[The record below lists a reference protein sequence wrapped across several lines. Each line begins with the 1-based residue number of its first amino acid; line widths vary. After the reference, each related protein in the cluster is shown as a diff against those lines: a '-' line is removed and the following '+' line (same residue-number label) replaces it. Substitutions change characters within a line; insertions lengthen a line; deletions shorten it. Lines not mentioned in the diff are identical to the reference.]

1 MNVDSLIIGRVIER
15 LLVVLF
21 GGLALF
27 LGWRLFIVGVV
38 DPQIAEIKFRGWK
51 VTLRQVGPG
60 SVFAALGIAVTAF
73 ALYRPLEISDSAK
86 VADTA
91 AGSRKIS
98 YLTGGEDLRR
108 WIRAMNTV
116 EKLDVNKL
124 TEDSIAAKSR
134 RDELKQAQQAIVEF
148 RNLLLAEK
156 FPRPDLEAWLRY
168 QENYLKDPRSVPGE
182 LRPVLTKIEPWMTET
197 MADEKK

>member
-1 MNVDSLIIGRVIER
+1 MNLDSLIIGRVIER

-38 DPQIAEIKFRGWK
+38 DPQIAEIKFKGWK

-86 VADTA
+86 MADTA
-91 AGSRKIS
+91 AGGRRVS
-98 YLTGGEDLRR
+98 YFTGRDDLQH
-108 WIRAMNTV
+108 WVRALNTI
-116 EKLDVNKL
+116 ERLDVNQLTGDSVTASSRKAELARVQEAMVGLRNILL
-124 TEDSIAAKSR
+124 TE
-134 RDELKQAQQAIVEF
+134 
-148 RNLLLAEK
+148 K
-156 FPRPDLEAWLRY
+156 FALPDLQAWQRY
-168 QENYLKDPRSVPGE
+168 QEDYLKDPRSVPGE
-182 LRPVLTKIEPWMTET
+182 LRPVLSALEPWMTQT
-197 MADEKK
+197 MADEK